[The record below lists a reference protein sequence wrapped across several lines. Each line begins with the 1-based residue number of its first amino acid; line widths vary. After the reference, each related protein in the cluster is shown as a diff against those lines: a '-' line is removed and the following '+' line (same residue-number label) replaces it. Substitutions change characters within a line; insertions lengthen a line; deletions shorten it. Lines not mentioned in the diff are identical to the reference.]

1 MGKSLWFDDIEI
13 KETPKAAK
21 KVIEKV
27 KKPVTAK
34 VIVEKAVKSK
44 TITLQEKLK
53 LIKQKVLE
61 ILGVYKDRTIL
72 IKSRNSL
79 HDRSSLHDYIDEAI
93 ANGIIA
99 IDTETNNSLDPIS
112 CKLLGVCIYTPG
124 QKNAY
129 IPINHVDQNTR
140 ERLDWQLTEEDI
152 KEEFSRLVNT
162 KIIMHNGKFDY
173 KVIKKTCNVE
183 LKVYWDTM
191 IGARLLDENERSAG
205 LKQQYIE
212 KIDPTITKYDIE
224 YLFENVEY
232 AVVDPELFALYAATD
247 SYMTYKLYEW
257 QKKRFDLPENE
268 KLLKIL
274 LDREM
279 PILIVAAEM
288 ELTGVCIDE
297 AYAKRLSDKYHR
309 KIEKIDR
316 DIEVELNKLKP
327 QIDAWRMTPDANFKA
342 KKLDKNGA
350 EKEAKSKSEQL
361 ADPPSVGSPTQL
373 AILLYDILKVG
384 IIDKKNS
391 RGTGEEILNKI
402 SLPICNLILQK
413 RGVEKLLGTYID
425 KLPACVSPVDH
436 RLHANFQQIDTA
448 TGRFASNSPNLQNIP
463 SHEKSI
469 RKMFVAG
476 YTDPKY
482 VECID
487 SNKYELCKTDQVKTS
502 TGWKE
507 CNSLQVGDHLV
518 DDDENTLI
526 IKSIT
531 FDTNKCFI
539 LV

>member
-79 HDRSSLHDYIDEAI
+79 HDRSSFHDYIDEAI